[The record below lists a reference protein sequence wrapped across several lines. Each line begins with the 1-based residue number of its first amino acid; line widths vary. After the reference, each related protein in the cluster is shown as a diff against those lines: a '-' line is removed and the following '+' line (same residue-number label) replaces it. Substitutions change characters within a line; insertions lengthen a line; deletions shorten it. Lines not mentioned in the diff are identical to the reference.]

1 MPPKGLPRPNAEEL
15 KVVTNWIEEDLDRQA
30 KADSRR
36 VMARRLNRVEYNNT
50 VRDLLGVDV
59 RPADDF
65 PQDDSAYGFDN
76 IAQALSVSPLLMEK
90 YVATAERIAR
100 MAVFGPNLKTLT
112 TVYLPPLP
120 RRMETTNRTL
130 VPFPGLLFNDRL

>member
-1 MPPKGLPRPNAEEL
+1 
-15 KVVTNWIEEDLDRQA
+15 
-30 KADSRR
+30 
-36 VMARRLNRVEYNNT
+36 MARRLNRVEYNNT

-90 YVATAERIAR
+90 YVATAERIAPH
-100 MAVFGPNLKTLT
+100 GGL
-112 TVYLPPLP
+112 
-120 RRMETTNRTL
+120 RT
-130 VPFPGLLFNDRL
+130 

>member
-1 MPPKGLPRPNAEEL
+1 MYDP
-15 KVVTNWIEEDLDRQA
+15 
-30 KADSRR
+30 
-36 VMARRLNRVEYNNT
+36 
-50 VRDLLGVDV
+50 LGVDV

-90 YVATAERIAR
+90 YIATAERISR
-100 MAVFGPNLKTLT
+100 TAVFGPKLKTLT

-130 VPFPGLLFNDRL
+130 VPIPRLLLDDKL